1 MAHASYLREKARSM
15 RIERKLTIDELAERL
30 ALSRSTIYY
39 WVRDLPIPGS
49 GSGTSWPAHAQRQG
63 TLAMQ
68 RKFRR
73 LREEAYREGVAMYQ
87 ELVVDPTFRDFV
99 CLYIAEGYKRNRNE
113 VSICNSDPTVMS
125 IATRWLGRLTK
136 RRLRFSLQYHADQD
150 PDELRKFWGTALG
163 TEPDAIKAAAQ
174 VEQQPDG
181 RAPVALAP
189 WRDRRPGAGH
199 ATASTLAGMDGLFA
213 GRMAVECD
221 SSGRSEAWYRAPFG
235 AVRSWVQIPPPRF
248 VAGWMQET
256 AYMRPFT

>member
-1 MAHASYLREKARSM
+1 M

-49 GSGTSWPAHAQRQG
+49 GSGTGWPGHAQRQG

-125 IATRWLGRLTK
+125 IATLWLGRLTK

-163 TEPDAIKAAAQ
+163 TEPDAIKLQ
-174 VEQQPDG
+174 RKSNSNQ
-181 RAPVALAP
+181 
-189 WRDRRPGAGH
+189 
-199 ATASTLAGMDGLFA
+199 MA
-213 GRMAVECD
+213 GRQW
-221 SSGRSEAWYRAPFG
+221 RSRHG
-235 AVRSWVQIPPPRF
+235 VIAVRVPDTLLRARLQ
-248 VAGWMQET
+248 AWMDCLRAEWQ
-256 AYMRPFT
+256 